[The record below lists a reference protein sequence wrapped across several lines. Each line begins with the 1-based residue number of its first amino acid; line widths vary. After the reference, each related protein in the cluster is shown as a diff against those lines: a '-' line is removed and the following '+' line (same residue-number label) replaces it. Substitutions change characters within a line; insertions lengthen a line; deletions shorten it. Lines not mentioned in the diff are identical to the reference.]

1 MNKLILSLGNI
12 FEFLKDATG
21 DVTEINL
28 TVKAAIIVTAVSLV
42 LGIFLSIVY
51 IFTHRKSG
59 YLPSMPTTL
68 IILPVVVSTVIM
80 LVGTNFASAF
90 ALAGVFTLIRFRS
103 EPGDPKDISYIFASV
118 AAGLCSGMGFVL
130 YSVIICLLIC
140 LILTVIYLTNY
151 GEVKKTDLRLKI
163 LVPED
168 LNYEDAFND
177 IFEKH
182 NVKAHLDKVKT
193 ADFGTI
199 YELIYRLNVP
209 SDFRQKEFIDDL
221 RTRNGNLNILLTL
234 TENLYTKNA

>member
-12 FEFLKDATG
+12 FEFIDKPQVDM
-21 DVTEINL
+21 EINL
-28 TVKAAIIVTAVSLV
+28 TIKSAIIVTAVALV
-42 LGIFLSIVY
+42 LGVILSIVY
-51 IFTHRKSG
+51 IFIHRKNG

-68 IILPVVVSTVIM
+68 IVLPVVVSTVIM

-118 AAGLCSGMGFVL
+118 AAGLCAGMGFVL
-130 YSVIICLLIC
+130 YAVVICCLISV
-140 LILTVIYLTNY
+140 ILTVVYLLKY
-151 GEVKKTDLRLKI
+151 GEPKKTDLRLKI

-177 IFEKH
+177 IFEKY

-199 YELIYRLNVP
+199 YELVYRLNVP
-209 SDFRQKEFIDDL
+209 ADFKQKDFIDDL

>member
-12 FEFLKDATG
+12 FEITNLN
-21 DVTEINL
+21 EINL
-28 TVKAAIIVTAVSLV
+28 TVEAAIIVTLVSLA
-42 LGIFLSIVY
+42 LGIFLSLVY

-80 LVGTNFASAF
+80 LVGTNYASAF

-118 AAGLCSGMGFVL
+118 AAGLCAGMGFVL
-130 YSVIICLLIC
+130 YSVIICVLIG
-140 LILTVIYLTNY
+140 LILIVIYFTKY
-151 GEVKKTDLRLKI
+151 GEVKKTDLKLKI

-177 IFEKH
+177 IFEKY
-182 NVKAHLDKVKT
+182 NIKAYLDKVKT

-199 YELIYRLNVP
+199 YELVYRLNVP
-209 SDFRQKEFIDDL
+209 ADFKQKDFIDDL
-221 RTRNGNLNILLTL
+221 RTRNGNLNIILTL
-234 TENLYTKNA
+234 TDNLYTKNS